1 MMIPR
6 VLNRV
11 IRPMGLAT
19 VGTAAWANRVD
30 LRRWLRFARRAVDE
44 RNTRGISE
52 LFIEA
57 KVRVAISADPL
68 LRRDRSL
75 DDIAVRDGVVTL
87 LTNTPAW
94 PNTPDRTLRLMKL
107 KGISHVTARA
117 TPPTGVNGGP
127 FVA

>member
-1 MMIPR
+1 MIPR
-6 VLNRV
+6 VLTRM

-44 RNTRGISE
+44 RHTRAFSE
-52 LFIEA
+52 MFTEA
-57 KVRVAISADPL
+57 KVRVAVSADPL
-68 LRRDRSL
+68 LRRDPSL
-75 DDIAVRDGVVTL
+75 EDLAVRDGVVTL
-87 LTNTPAW
+87 ITNTSTW
-94 PNTPDRTLRLMKL
+94 PEASDRTLRLMKL

-117 TPPTGVNGGP
+117 APSTGANAGP